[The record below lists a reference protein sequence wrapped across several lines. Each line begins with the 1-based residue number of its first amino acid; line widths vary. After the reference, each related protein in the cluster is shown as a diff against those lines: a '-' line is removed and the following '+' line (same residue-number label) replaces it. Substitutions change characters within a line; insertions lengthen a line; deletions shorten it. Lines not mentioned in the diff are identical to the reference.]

1 MTPAAAQVPG
11 ESCIVAGCG
20 EEVVRH
26 LSLAEARRAFPDLP
40 EQGRR
45 APLCRTH
52 YRAWK
57 KATRDDRRLERLG
70 R

>member
-1 MTPAAAQVPG
+1 MTAGAGNDPR
-11 ESCIVAGCG
+11 ESCILPGCG

-40 EQGRR
+40 EQGRH

-57 KATRDDRRLERLG
+57 KATRDERRLERLG